1 LLADKTGAL
10 RPYAGRY
17 PLFFADCDAG
27 RARAARVNRDA
38 RVIRTRHLLEV
49 SSLEIVELIAAGFTP
64 RVGEGCA
71 IYVPRGRPWSHGPEP
86 CPSSQP

>member
-1 LLADKTGAL
+1 MRIKRGPSDPTRADIL
-10 RPYAGRY
+10 F
-17 PLFFADCDAG
+17 FFADCDAG

-38 RVIRTRHLLEV
+38 RVIRTRHLFEV
-49 SSLEIVELIAAGFTP
+49 SSLEIFELIAAGFTP